1 MTTTMNKAKWL
12 AVVCMTACTGAA
24 QASAQSADNPRGY
37 VSFNL
42 GGQLQSHSFNTVS
55 TPTIYEETAQI
66 SVPYEVKSGMLI
78 DFSGTARVWRKLGVG
93 LGYSWFSNTDQKVL
107 TAQIPNP
114 LIVNSPRTATASTG
128 DLSHSESALH
138 LLFAWPFAISS
149 KFDVVAIVGPSF
161 THVSQDLVDS
171 VTPVEG
177 APPFSTVSIGSVA
190 VSSESAWATGVNV
203 GFDAVY
209 RVTEKIG
216 AGVLVRYVSG
226 SVDLSTTSGT
236 TVKVDSGGTQ
246 VGIGIRYR
254 F

>member
-1 MTTTMNKAKWL
+1 MIKAKWL
-12 AVVCMTACTGAA
+12 AVVCMTACTGVT
-24 QASAQSADNPRGY
+24 QVNAQSADDPRGY
-37 VSFNL
+37 ISFNV
-42 GGQLQSHSFNTVS
+42 GGQLQSHSFNTIS
-55 TPTIYEETAQI
+55 TPTIYGETAQI

-149 KFDVVAIVGPSF
+149 KFDVVAIVVPSF

-177 APPFSTVSIGSVA
+177 APPFSPGSIGSVA

-236 TVKVDSGGTQ
+236 AVKVDSGGTQ

>member
-1 MTTTMNKAKWL
+1 MIKAKWL
-12 AVVCMTACTGAA
+12 AVVCVTVCTGVA
-24 QASAQSADNPRGY
+24 QASAQSAGESRGY
-37 VSFNL
+37 ISFNI
-42 GGQLQSHSFNTVS
+42 GGQLQSHSFNTLS
-55 TPTIYEETAQI
+55 TPTIYGETAQI

-114 LIVNSPRTATASTG
+114 LIVNSPRSATASTG

-138 LLFAWPFAISS
+138 LLFSWPFAVTN
-149 KFDVVAIVGPSF
+149 KFDVVGIIGPSF

-190 VSSESAWATGVNV
+190 VSSESGWATSINV
-203 GFDAVY
+203 GFDAIY
-209 RVTEKIG
+209 HVTPKIG
-216 AGVLVRYVSG
+216 AGLLVRYVGG
-226 SVDLSTTSGT
+226 SVDLSTPSGT
-236 TVKVDSGGTQ
+236 AVKVDAGGTQ
-246 VGIGIRYR
+246 VAVGVRYR

>member
-1 MTTTMNKAKWL
+1 MTTTMNIAKWL
-12 AVVCMTACTGAA
+12 AVVCVTVCTGVA
-24 QASAQSADNPRGY
+24 QANAQSAGDPRGY
-37 VSFNL
+37 ISFNV

-55 TPTIYEETAQI
+55 TPTIYGETAQI

-128 DLSHSESALH
+128 DLSHSESTLH
-138 LLFAWPFAISS
+138 LLFAWPFAVSS

-161 THVSQDLVDS
+161 THLTQDLVDS
-171 VTPVEG
+171 VAPVEG

-190 VSSESAWATGVNV
+190 VTSESGWATSINV
-203 GFDAVY
+203 GFDAIY
-209 RVTEKIG
+209 HVTQTIG
-216 AGVLVRYVSG
+216 AGVLVRYVGG
-226 SVDLSTTSGT
+226 SVDLTTPSGT
-236 TVKVDSGGTQ
+236 AVKVDTGGTQ
-246 VGIGIRYR
+246 IGVGVRYR

>member
-1 MTTTMNKAKWL
+1 MSKAKWL
-12 AVVCMTACTGAA
+12 AVVCVTVCTGVA
-24 QASAQSADNPRGY
+24 QASAQSAGDSRGY
-37 VSFNL
+37 ISFNL

-55 TPTIYEETAQI
+55 TPTIYGETAQV

-78 DFSGTARVWRKLGVG
+78 DFSGTARVWRKLHVG
-93 LGYSWFSNTDQKVL
+93 LGYSWFANTDQKVV

-128 DLSHSESALH
+128 DLQHSESTLH
-138 LLFAWPFAISS
+138 LLFAWPIAVAN

-161 THVSQDLVDS
+161 IHVSQDLVDS
-171 VTPVEG
+171 VTPLEG

-190 VSSESAWATGVNV
+190 VSSESAWATSVNV

-209 RVTEKIG
+209 HVTEKIG
-216 AGVLVRYVSG
+216 AGVLVRYVGG
-226 SVDLSTTSGT
+226 SVDLSTPSGT
-236 TVKVDSGGTQ
+236 TVKVDAGGAQ
-246 VGIGIRYR
+246 IGIGVRYR